1 MNKKI
6 KIVNNNLG
14 DNMFDEILNEIYIKR
29 QEIVE
34 KNIHE
39 EYHNRIKN
47 IKGENVKERENIKLG
62 IISELYY
69 KEGFKDGINFIIN
82 SIKK

>member
-6 KIVNNNLG
+6 KIVNNNFG
-14 DNMFDEILNEIYIKR
+14 DNMFDEILNEIYMKR

-39 EYHNRIKN
+39 EYHKRIKN
-47 IKGENVKERENIKLG
+47 IKEENVGERENIKMG

-82 SIKK
+82 SMKK

>member
-6 KIVNNNLG
+6 KIVNNNFG

-34 KNIHE
+34 KNIQE
-39 EYHNRIKN
+39 EYHKRIKN
-47 IKGENVKERENIKLG
+47 IKEENVEERENIKLG

>member
-14 DNMFDEILNEIYIKR
+14 DNMFDEILSEIYIKR

-39 EYHNRIKN
+39 EYHKRIKN
-47 IKGENVKERENIKLG
+47 IKEENVKERENIKLG

>member
-39 EYHNRIKN
+39 EYHKRIKN
-47 IKGENVKERENIKLG
+47 IKEENVEERENIKLG

>member
-39 EYHNRIKN
+39 EYHKRIKN
-47 IKGENVKERENIKLG
+47 MKEENVEERENIKLG

-69 KEGFKDGINFIIN
+69 KEGVKDGINFIIN

>member
-6 KIVNNNLG
+6 KNVNNNLG
-14 DNMFDEILNEIYIKR
+14 DNMFDEILNEIYMKR

-34 KNIHE
+34 KNIYE
-39 EYHNRIKN
+39 EYHKRIKN
-47 IKGENVKERENIKLG
+47 IKEENLEERENIKMG

-69 KEGFKDGINFIIN
+69 KEGFKDGVNFIIN
-82 SIKK
+82 SMKK

>member
-6 KIVNNNLG
+6 KIVNNNFG

-34 KNIHE
+34 KNIQE
-39 EYHNRIKN
+39 EYHKRIKN
-47 IKGENVKERENIKLG
+47 IKEENVEERENIKLG

-82 SIKK
+82 SMQK